1 MLQLW
6 LGLVN
11 WMLIHSIVRIGILDY
26 DSLHCKDIDK
36 CVMQIKKLLE
46 WHAPAGVH
54 IQGGLFYRDVEP
66 LAWCYGR
73 SWWALD
79 IDECTMQN
87 RNILEQNQP
96 CRVVLLTVIVNDI
109 MMLPYPMLA

>member
-1 MLQLW
+1 M
-6 LGLVN
+6 
-11 WMLIHSIVRIGILDY
+11 IHSIARILISVSCKSKT
-26 DSLHCKDIDK
+26 SLNGMHRRAYTFEVACSTE
-36 CVMQIKKLLE
+36 MLSLM
-46 WHAPAGVH
+46 
-54 IQGGLFYRDVEP
+54 
-66 LAWCYGR
+66 AWCYGR